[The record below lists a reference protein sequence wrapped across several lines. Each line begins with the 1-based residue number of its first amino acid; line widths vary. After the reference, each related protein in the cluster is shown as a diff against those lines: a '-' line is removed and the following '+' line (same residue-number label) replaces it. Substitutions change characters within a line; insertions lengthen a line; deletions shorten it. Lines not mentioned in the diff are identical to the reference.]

1 MFCISDKVFQTMS
14 YLHID
19 APPPRNSDW
28 RQNPKTKEV
37 WRVKRTPGDKSVRPD
52 MAQGDCS
59 AAESGV
65 VNTGEGTD
73 VIMESIVEDFTAHS
87 DDDGEDGLIVERQ
100 KHQTRNMTSQ
110 PQLPSQPHIPSQPQ
124 LPSQPHIPSQPQLPT
139 NVSDIRGTIFLV
151 FNCLVLHNETR
162 CTVYPALE
170 IVLYYYKYKIMYS
183 YNW

>member
-1 MFCISDKVFQTMS
+1 MS

-37 WRVKRTPGDKSVRPD
+37 WRVKRTPGDKSVRSD

-59 AAESGV
+59 GVESGV
-65 VNTGEGTD
+65 VNTGVGLGTD
-73 VIMESIVEDFTAHS
+73 VIIESIVQDFTVHS

-100 KHQTRNMTSQ
+100 KHQTRNIT
-110 PQLPSQPHIPSQPQ
+110 
-124 LPSQPHIPSQPQLPT
+124 SQPHIPSQPQLPT

-151 FNCLVLHNETR
+151 FNCLALHNETR